1 MLPGVI
7 PRDRAVS
14 SMHQAASDR
23 LCRPSRASCAVC
35 RSSKASVRRPGAS
48 PARQPVSFAGVC
60 ECTSRRCLQVRH
72 PSSGECCVR
81 ARSAVPDRRRRPS
94 AVRAWTPS
102 RRAYALLWFR
112 RIQVVSAVTEPAQ
125 CAGQYSMMV
134 RSGALQGQAPFLW
147 RWRPQW
153 QQGVSKGSQPPGE
166 RRKQGRILTDDSE
179 GAAVDARGVDLLCG
193 LARSRPGSAVVALSR
208 HC

>member
-1 MLPGVI
+1 MSGAQCRGAKTSVRLPGPSPAEPPCTSAGVG
-7 PRDRAVS
+7 DRA
-14 SMHQAASDR
+14 
-23 LCRPSRASCAVC
+23 P
-35 RSSKASVRRPGAS
+35 
-48 PARQPVSFAGVC
+48 
-60 ECTSRRCLQVRH
+60 RH
-72 PSSGECCVR
+72 TLHLPNPTCGECCVR

-112 RIQVVSAVTEPAQ
+112 RIQVASAVTEPAQ

-134 RSGALQGQAPFLW
+134 RSGALHGQAPFLW

-153 QQGVSKGSQPPGE
+153 QQGVSKGSQTPGE
-166 RRKQGRILTDDSE
+166 RREQGRILTDDSE

-193 LARSRPGSAVVALSR
+193 LACSRPGSAVVALSR
-208 HC
+208 HCSATRSNLDRIGQRGYQYSLRNQGGPVL

>member
-1 MLPGVI
+1 MLQRVLEVAGIPGRPLGMLPGVI

-81 ARSAVPDRRRRPS
+81 ARSADSGRRGHGPAMRPP
-94 AVRAWTPS
+94 TQS
-102 RRAYALLWFR
+102 RRADALL
-112 RIQVVSAVTEPAQ
+112 VVA
-125 CAGQYSMMV
+125 
-134 RSGALQGQAPFLW
+134 
-147 RWRPQW
+147 
-153 QQGVSKGSQPPGE
+153 SKPE
-166 RRKQGRILTDDSE
+166 RKQAST
-179 GAAVDARGVDLLCG
+179 LL
-193 LARSRPGSAVVALSR
+193 ALLLLLLL
-208 HC
+208 